1 MGVQDQRAIA
11 GGTRDFDYEVTGR
24 ILPDVERQGVEMPA
38 EHSIYLPFVAD
49 GGVCC
54 CKFGDKFQHRSF
66 HLSTN
71 SAELIVTK
79 TSWQGYR
86 KSLAMLSDWLARVE
100 QPIVG
105 DCWRWLQ

>member
-38 EHSIYLPFVAD
+38 KHSVYLPFVAD

-54 CKFGDKFQHRSF
+54 CKFGD
-66 HLSTN
+66 
-71 SAELIVTK
+71 
-79 TSWQGYR
+79 
-86 KSLAMLSDWLARVE
+86 
-100 QPIVG
+100 
-105 DCWRWLQ
+105 